1 MSRTLAVVKIGGS
14 VLTGARAYRAAAA
27 IIADRT
33 VSNPDERLIVVV
45 SAEEGATDGLLS
57 TAREIVDEPD
67 PRVVDLLWSTGEIRS
82 VALFTLWLHALGVRA
97 LAANVHETGL
107 HTLDDASFATVHP
120 LRLGALLAEH
130 DVVVV
135 PGFLARRAGDGI
147 ASLGRG
153 GSDLT
158 AVLVAAS
165 LDARRCELLKDV
177 AGYFTADPKSDP
189 SARLIPWLS
198 YSQALDM
205 AENGCLLVQ
214 RAAIERARDHSIEL
228 VISGA
233 HGHPGTRMSASPF
246 PTACTCAEGE

>member
-14 VLTGARAYRAAAA
+14 VLTGSRSYRAAAGVVA
-27 IIADRT
+27 ERIA
-33 VSNPDERLIVVV
+33 SNPDERLIVVV

-82 VALFTLWLHALGVRA
+82 VALLTLSLHALGVRA
-97 LAANVHETGL
+97 VAANVHETGL
-107 HTLDDASFATVHP
+107 HAADDASHAAVHP

-135 PGFLARRAGDGI
+135 PGFLGRRAGDGI
-147 ASLGRG
+147 TSLGRG

-158 AVLVAAS
+158 AVLIAAS

-177 AGYFTADPKSDP
+177 AGYFTADPKGDP
-189 SARLIPWLS
+189 AAQLIPWLS
-198 YSQALDM
+198 YSQALAM

-214 RAAIERARDHSIEL
+214 RTAIERARDHRIEL

-233 HGHPGTRMSASPF
+233 RGHPGTRMSAAPV
-246 PTACTCAEGE
+246 PTTCTCPEGE